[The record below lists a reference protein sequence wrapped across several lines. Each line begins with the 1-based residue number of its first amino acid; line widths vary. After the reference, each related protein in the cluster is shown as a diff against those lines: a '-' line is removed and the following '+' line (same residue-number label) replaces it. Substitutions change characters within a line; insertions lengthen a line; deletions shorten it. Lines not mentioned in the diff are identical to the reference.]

1 MLSNNSYTGSL
12 VHKMNEDKQRMYRG
26 ERMGYSL
33 LARQLAFRL
42 NAIVLVK
49 VLGFLGRIPLYRILG
64 AEGVGLYQI
73 TYSFYGLIFTAATG
87 GFPTALALTTSK
99 NRELGKLMF
108 KILLIFSLILG
119 GSLGLFIF
127 FSAPHLASILGNTDL
142 EFAVRCI
149 SPAVGV
155 VPLLFVMRGYMQG
168 LEYYR
173 SIASSELVEQTARI
187 AVLLILTATWSQYG
201 VPMAVGGAV
210 LGAFSGASSALLLLC
225 ILFIHHSNRS
235 TSISP
240 DRTKIPKI
248 GQILQIKRHDLKVFV
263 GTALVISATR
273 IIVPLSDFMDSL
285 IIPFRLQIS
294 GLTYEEAIS
303 TFGEITGMAAT
314 IVYLPTVFTAVL
326 SFTLSTKVAADW
338 KDQNIDRF
346 VHRSRMAM
354 EMTWLWG
361 IGTTLFLF
369 FYSNPLSIILFD
381 HAGASKAIRYLAT
394 IPFFVGN
401 RELTTTLL
409 WCVNLKRVPING
421 LLLGVMI
428 SLCASFF
435 LSAIPGFGYAGAAIS
450 IVLLEIIA
458 ASWNFVVLK
467 KRFPSIIRPYAILT
481 DTLVLVLIFIVLYE
495 LGQTVNS
502 HLLSQTFLMLI
513 FMAINLL
520 GIIFFIVGRRRFKS
534 FI

>member
-1 MLSNNSYTGSL
+1 MS
-12 VHKMNEDKQRMYRG
+12 
-26 ERMGYSL
+26 YSL
-33 LARQLAFRL
+33 LAKQLAFRL

-64 AEGVGLYQI
+64 AEGVGLYQV
-73 TYSFYGLIFTAATG
+73 TYSFYGLIFTAVTG

-99 NRELGKLMF
+99 NRELGKQIF
-108 KILLIFSLILG
+108 KGLLIFSLFLG
-119 GSLGLFIF
+119 GSLGFFIF
-127 FSAPHLASILGNTDL
+127 FSAPHIAKALGNPNL
-142 EFAVRCI
+142 AFAVRCI
-149 SPAVGV
+149 SPAVCV
-155 VPLLFVMRGYMQG
+155 IPLLFVLRGYLQG

-173 SIASSELVEQTARI
+173 SIASSELVEQAARI

-201 VPMAVGGAV
+201 VPVAVGGAV
-210 LGAFSGASSALLLLC
+210 LGAFSGASCALLLLC
-225 ILFIHHSNRS
+225 VLFIYNSNRS
-235 TSISP
+235 SSVFRERINVPEDGLTL
-240 DRTKIPKI
+240 R
-248 GQILQIKRHDLKVFV
+248 IKRKDLKIFI
-263 GTALVISATR
+263 GTALAISATR
-273 IIVPLSDFMDSL
+273 IIVPLSDFLDSL

-303 TFGEITGMAAT
+303 IFGEITGMAAT

-326 SFTLSTKVAADW
+326 SYTLSTKVAADW
-338 KDQNIDRF
+338 KDQNKERF
-346 VHRSRMAM
+346 VHRCQTAM

-361 IGTTLFLF
+361 IGTTMFLF
-369 FYSNPLSIILFD
+369 FYSNPLSMILFD
-381 HAGASKAIRYLAT
+381 HAGASKAIRYLSV

-450 IVLLEIIA
+450 IVLLEIAA
-458 ASWNFVVLK
+458 ASWNFIVII
-467 KRFPSIIRPYAILT
+467 KRFPSIIHPTTLIT
-481 DTLVLVLIFIVLYE
+481 DTLVLLLIFIFLYE
-495 LGQTVNS
+495 LGRTIDIDFLPQTV
-502 HLLSQTFLMLI
+502 LMLI
-513 FMAINLL
+513 LMVINLL
-520 GIIFFIVGRRRFKS
+520 GIIIFMAGRKRFKS